1 MKNKF
6 YIFGSENSTDYDILV
21 EVDEILPI
29 EKSHDICKSFNFELS
44 KILKDKPINSN
55 LAVIKNDRIVE
66 VFKGTSDELN
76 NVLFYTYDNHEQY
89 FDNPIKEPIIR
100 DIDEKILR
108 VSRFIITFFSRT
120 DLRVLVKSA
129 LRGDLKDKLKVLKS
143 LDFVTMND
151 FSGKKEKIEDI
162 YKVIAFQFGQV
173 FSLIDGYE
181 SDSYTKNGVI
191 KNYPDLKKILNRGV
205 MKIEDFKTL
214 NSYLNR
220 FINLLEEKIESGIK
234 LKEK

>member
-29 EKSHDICKSFNFELS
+29 EKSHDICKSFNVELS

-100 DIDEKILR
+100 DIDEKVLR

-191 KNYPDLKKILNRGV
+191 KNYPDLKNILNRGV

>member
-21 EVDEILPI
+21 EVDKILPI
-29 EKSHDICKSFNFELS
+29 EKSHDICKSFNVALS
-44 KILKDKPINSN
+44 KILRDKPINSN
-55 LAVIKNDRIVE
+55 IAIIKNGRIVE
-66 VFKGTSDELN
+66 VFKGTADELN

-89 FDNPIKEPIIR
+89 FENPIKEPIDR

-120 DLRVLVKSA
+120 ELRALVKSA
-129 LRGDLKDKLKVLKS
+129 LRGDLTDKLKVLKS
-143 LDFVTMND
+143 LNFITMND
-151 FSGKKEKIEDI
+151 FSGKKEKLEDI
-162 YKVIAFQFGQV
+162 HKVIAFQFGQV

-181 SDSYTKNGVI
+181 SDSYTKNGII
-191 KNYPDLKKILNRGV
+191 KNYPDLKNILNRGIL
-205 MKIEDFKTL
+205 KIEDFKTL
-214 NSYLNR
+214 NSYLSR
-220 FINLLEEKIESGIK
+220 FINLLEEKIETGIK

>member
-29 EKSHDICKSFNFELS
+29 EKSHDICKSFNVELS

-191 KNYPDLKKILNRGV
+191 KNYPDLKNILNRGV

>member
-29 EKSHDICKSFNFELS
+29 EKSHDICKLFNVELS

-191 KNYPDLKKILNRGV
+191 KNYPDLKNILNRGV

>member
-21 EVDEILPI
+21 EVDEISPI
-29 EKSHDICKSFNFELS
+29 EKSHDICKLFNIELS

-55 LAVIKNDRIVE
+55 LAVIKNGRIVE

-151 FSGKKEKIEDI
+151 FSGKKERLEDI
-162 YKVIAFQFGQV
+162 YKTIAFQFGQV

-191 KNYPDLKKILNRGV
+191 KNYPDLENILNRGV

-220 FINLLEEKIESGIK
+220 FIDLIEEKIESGIK